1 MIIIRDYYKEITIG
15 YNQNGSYTIST
26 KKPKYSTIYETAVM
40 LTELG
45 IWHILD
51 RTNDKEKSE
60 YNHKKYISM
69 EESELDKII

>member
-1 MIIIRDYYKEITIG
+1 MIVIRDYYKDITIG
-15 YNQNGSYTIST
+15 FNRNGSYTIST
-26 KKPKYSTIYETAVM
+26 KKPKYSNVYETAVM

-51 RTNDKEKSE
+51 RTNDKEKAE

-69 EESELDKII
+69 KESELDKII